1 MATITCREF
10 LAYLE
15 PWMEGEGS
23 HDAQAHLRSCPHCSN
38 VVRDLELIH
47 TEAHSWSVTE
57 QEAPERV
64 WTALRAQL
72 EQEGL
77 IHETVPAS
85 EDRAPD
91 VARVAAPR
99 AGWFSSLFPRLP
111 RPVLAGAYL
120 AALIAVAFA
129 LSGPVNKRVN
139 EARWLKGTQTSTSP
153 LSAQLDFAEQNSNSY
168 VTRANP
174 AVTASLHQNLALVDK
189 YIALCEKSVNEE
201 PQNEV
206 ARDYLYEAYQ
216 QKADLLTQMT
226 ERGENVQ

>member
-10 LAYLE
+10 LEHLE
-15 PWMEGEGS
+15 PWMEGERPQ
-23 HDAQAHLRSCPHCSN
+23 DAEAHLRTCRNCSS
-38 VVRDLELIH
+38 VVSDLELIH
-47 TEAHSWSVTE
+47 SEARSWSATE
-57 QEAPERV
+57 QEAPDRV
-64 WTALRAQL
+64 WTSLRAQL

-77 IHETVPAS
+77 IRETIPAG
-85 EDRAPD
+85 EDGAQD
-91 VARVAAPR
+91 VAHVAGPR

-120 AALIAVAFA
+120 AALVAVAFA

>member
-1 MATITCREF
+1 MATITCRDF

-15 PWMEGEGS
+15 PWMEGECPP
-23 HDAQAHLRSCPHCSN
+23 DAQAHVRICSHCSS
-38 VVRDLELIH
+38 VIKDLEAIH
-47 TEAHSWSVTE
+47 TEARSWNASE
-57 QEAPERV
+57 QDAPERV
-64 WTALRAQL
+64 WTSLRAQL

-77 IHETVPAS
+77 IYDAVPAH
-85 EDRAPD
+85 EA
-91 VARVAAPR
+91 AAPR
-99 AGWFSSLFPRLP
+99 AGWFSRLFPRLP

-120 AALIAVAFA
+120 AALVAVAFA

-139 EARWLKGTQTSTSP
+139 EARWLKGTQISTSP
-153 LSAQLDFAEQNSNSY
+153 LSAQLNFAEQNSNSY
-168 VTRANP
+168 VSRSNP
-174 AVTASLHQNLALVDK
+174 VVSASLHQNLAIVDN
-189 YIALCEKSVNEE
+189 YIALCEKSVSED

>member
-1 MATITCREF
+1 
-10 LAYLE
+10 
-15 PWMEGEGS
+15 MEGERPP
-23 HDAQAHLRSCPHCSN
+23 DAQAHLRSCSHCSG
-38 VVRDLELIH
+38 VIKDLEMIH
-47 TEAHSWSVTE
+47 AEARSWNTEE
-57 QEAPERV
+57 QDAPERV
-64 WTALRAQL
+64 WTSLRAQL

-77 IHETVPAS
+77 IHDTIPAS
-85 EDRAPD
+85 EDRTQ
-91 VARVAAPR
+91 VAAPR
-99 AGWFSSLFPRLP
+99 NGWFAGLFPRLP

-120 AALIAVAFA
+120 AALVAVAFA

-153 LSAQLDFAEQNSNSY
+153 LSAQLNFAEQNSNSY
-168 VTRANP
+168 VSRSNP
-174 AVTASLHQNLALVDK
+174 VVSASLHQNLAIVDN
-189 YIALCEKSVNEE
+189 YIALCEKSVSEE

>member
-10 LAYLE
+10 LRYLE
-15 PWMEGEGS
+15 PWMEGERPP
-23 HDAQAHLRSCPHCSN
+23 DAQAHLRTCRSCSS
-38 VVRDLELIH
+38 VVSDLQLIH
-47 TEAHSWSVTE
+47 AEARSWSAAE

-64 WTALRAQL
+64 WTSLRAQL

-77 IHETVPAS
+77 IRETVPTI
-85 EDRAPD
+85 EDRAHD
-91 VARVAAPR
+91 AAHVAAPR

-120 AALIAVAFA
+120 AALVAVAFA

-139 EARWLKGTQTSTSP
+139 EARWLKGTQISTSP
-153 LSAQLDFAEQNSNSY
+153 LSAQLDFAEQNSNTY

>member
-10 LAYLE
+10 LKYVE
-15 PWMEGEGS
+15 PWMEGERPP
-23 HDAQAHLRSCPHCSN
+23 DAQAHVRTCPHCSG
-38 VVRDLELIH
+38 VIKDLEMIH
-47 TEAHSWSVTE
+47 SEARSWNASE
-57 QEAPERV
+57 QDAPERV
-64 WTALRAQL
+64 WTSLRAQL

-77 IHETVPAS
+77 IRGTVPAS
-85 EDRAPD
+85 QDRAHNK
-91 VARVAAPR
+91 APR
-99 AGWFSSLFPRLP
+99 AGWFAGLSPRLP

-120 AALIAVAFA
+120 AALVAVAFA

-153 LSAQLDFAEQNSNSY
+153 LSAQLNFAEQNSNSY
-168 VTRANP
+168 VTRSNP
-174 AVTASLHQNLALVDK
+174 VVAASLHQNLAIVDN
-189 YIALCEKSVNEE
+189 YIALCEKSVSED

-216 QKADLLTQMT
+216 QKADLLTQLT

>member
-10 LAYLE
+10 LSYLA
-15 PWMEGEGS
+15 PWMEGERS
-23 HDAQAHLRSCPHCSN
+23 QDAQAHVRACPNCSS
-38 VVRDLELIH
+38 VIKDLEAIH
-47 TEAHSWSVTE
+47 TEARSWSASE
-57 QEAPERV
+57 QDAPERV

-77 IHETVPAS
+77 IRETVRAGV
-85 EDRAPD
+85 DRAQ
-91 VARVAAPR
+91 AEAPR
-99 AGWFSSLFPRLP
+99 SGWFAGLFPRLP

-120 AALIAVAFA
+120 AGLVAVAFA

-139 EARWLKGTQTSTSP
+139 EARWLKGTQISTSP
-153 LSAQLDFAEQNSNSY
+153 LSAQLNFAEQDSNSY
-168 VTRANP
+168 VTRSNP
-174 AVTASLHQNLALVDK
+174 VVSASLHQNLAIVDN
-189 YIALCEKSVNEE
+189 YIALCEKSVSEE

>member
-10 LAYLE
+10 LNYLE
-15 PWMEGEGS
+15 PWMEGERPQ
-23 HDAQAHLRSCPHCSN
+23 DAQAHVRGCAHCSG
-38 VVRDLELIH
+38 VVSDLEAIH
-47 TEAHSWSVTE
+47 AEARSWSVEE
-57 QEAPERV
+57 QDAPERV

-77 IHETVPAS
+77 IRETGPAS
-85 EDRAPD
+85 EDRAQ
-91 VARVAAPR
+91 AAAPR
-99 AGWFSSLFPRLP
+99 GWFAGLFPRLP

-129 LSGPVNKRVN
+129 LSGPVNRRVN
-139 EARWLKGTQTSTSP
+139 EARWLKGTQISTSP
-153 LSAQLDFAEQNSNSY
+153 LSAQLNFAEQNSNSY
-168 VTRANP
+168 VTRSNP
-174 AVTASLHQNLALVDK
+174 DVTASLHQNLALVDK

>member
-1 MATITCREF
+1 MATITCRDF

-15 PWMEGEGS
+15 PWMEGERPP
-23 HDAQAHLRSCPHCSN
+23 DAQAHVRTCSHCSG
-38 VVRDLELIH
+38 VIKDLEAIH
-47 TEAHSWSVTE
+47 TEAGSWNASE
-57 QEAPERV
+57 QDAPERV

-77 IHETVPAS
+77 IHDTIPAG
-85 EDRAPD
+85 EGRAR
-91 VARVAAPR
+91 AAAPS
-99 AGWFSSLFPRLP
+99 AGWFAGLFPRLP

-120 AALIAVAFA
+120 AALVAVAFA

-139 EARWLKGTQTSTSP
+139 ESRWLKGTQISTSP
-153 LSAQLDFAEQNSNSY
+153 LSAQLNFAEQNSNSY
-168 VTRANP
+168 VSRSSPVVA
-174 AVTASLHQNLALVDK
+174 ASLHQNLAIVDN
-189 YIALCEKSVNEE
+189 YIALCEKSVSED

>member
-10 LAYLE
+10 LNYLE
-15 PWMEGEGS
+15 PWMEGERPP
-23 HDAQAHLRSCPHCSN
+23 DAQAHLRTCRNCSS
-38 VVRDLELIH
+38 VVSDLELIH
-47 TEAHSWSVTE
+47 TEARNWSATE
-57 QEAPERV
+57 QDAPARV
-64 WTALRAQL
+64 WTSLRAQL

-77 IHETVPAS
+77 IRETVPAY
-85 EDRAPD
+85 EDTALD
-91 VARVAAPR
+91 GAHVAAPR
-99 AGWFSSLFPRLP
+99 AGWFNSLFPRLP
-111 RPVLAGAYL
+111 RPVLASAYL
-120 AALIAVAFA
+120 AALVAAAFA

-139 EARWLKGTQTSTSP
+139 EARWLKGTQISTSP
-153 LSAQLDFAEQNSNSY
+153 LSAQLNFAEQNSSSY

>member
-15 PWMEGEGS
+15 PWMEGERPQ
-23 HDAQAHLRSCPHCSN
+23 DAQAHLRTCRHCSS
-38 VVRDLELIH
+38 VVSDLELIH
-47 TEAHSWSVTE
+47 SEARNSRTE
-57 QEAPERV
+57 QDAPERV
-64 WTALRAQL
+64 WTSLRAQL

-77 IHETVPAS
+77 ICETVPAH
-85 EDRAPD
+85 EDGPQE
-91 VARVAAPR
+91 VAHVAAPR
-99 AGWFSSLFPRLP
+99 SGWFGSLFPGLP

-120 AALIAVAFA
+120 AALIAAAFA

-139 EARWLKGTQTSTSP
+139 EARWLKGTQISTSP

-168 VTRANP
+168 VTRVNP

>member
-15 PWMEGEGS
+15 PWMEGERPQ
-23 HDAQAHLRSCPHCSN
+23 DAQAHLRTCRNCSS
-38 VVRDLELIH
+38 VVSDLELIH
-47 TEAHSWSVTE
+47 TEARSWSTAE
-57 QEAPERV
+57 QDAPERV
-64 WTALRAQL
+64 WTSLRAQL
-72 EQEGL
+72 EHEGL
-77 IHETVPAS
+77 IRETIPAHEDAATAQ
-85 EDRAPD
+85 
-91 VARVAAPR
+91 APR

-120 AALIAVAFA
+120 AALVAVAFA

-139 EARWLKGTQTSTSP
+139 EARWLRGTQISTSP
-153 LSAQLDFAEQNSNSY
+153 LSAQLNFAEQNSNSY
-168 VTRANP
+168 VARSNNP
-174 AVTASLHQNLALVDK
+174 DVTASLHQNLALVDK

>member
-1 MATITCREF
+1 MATITCRDF
-10 LAYLE
+10 LNYLE
-15 PWMEGEGS
+15 PWMEGERPQ
-23 HDAQAHLRSCPHCSN
+23 DAQAHLRTCPHCAS
-38 VVRDLELIH
+38 VVSDLALIH
-47 TEAHSWSVTE
+47 SEARSWSATE

-64 WTALRAQL
+64 WTSLRAQL

-77 IHETVPAS
+77 IREAAPARR
-85 EDRAPD
+85 DRAHD
-91 VARVAAPR
+91 AAHRAAPR
-99 AGWFSSLFPRLP
+99 AGWLSSLFPRLP

-120 AALIAVAFA
+120 AALVAVAFA

>member
-10 LAYLE
+10 LNYLE
-15 PWMEGEGS
+15 PWMEGERS
-23 HDAQAHLRSCPHCSN
+23 QDAQAHVRACPDCSS
-38 VVRDLELIH
+38 VIKDLEMIH
-47 TEAHSWSVTE
+47 AEARSWSASE
-57 QEAPERV
+57 QDAPERV
-64 WTALRAQL
+64 WTALRARL

-77 IHETVPAS
+77 IGETIPAS
-85 EDRAPD
+85 VDRAQ
-91 VARVAAPR
+91 AAAPR
-99 AGWFSSLFPRLP
+99 AGWFAGLFPRMP
-111 RPVLAGAYL
+111 RPVLAGGYL
-120 AALIAVAFA
+120 AALVAVAFA

-153 LSAQLDFAEQNSNSY
+153 LSAQLNFAEQDSNSY
-168 VTRANP
+168 VSRSNP
-174 AVTASLHQNLALVDK
+174 VVAASLHQNLAIVDN
-189 YIALCEKSVNEE
+189 YIALCEKSVSEE